1 MNNITINEV
10 NLYYNIGDISYYE
23 CIKQQIIND
32 MSQYNNQFLK
42 KIYTNSCIS
51 CIDYYVTDNITHT
64 DMSIFIPIKIF
75 LTIISDIYSEL
86 DLSYIINITPTE
98 KKMRQKHI
106 KKINK
111 NIIL

>member
-32 MSQYNNQFLK
+32 MSQYNNQYFK
-42 KIYTNSCIS
+42 KIYTNSCIH
-51 CIDYYVTDNITHT
+51 YNVTDNITHT

-86 DLSYIINITPTE
+86 DLSYIVTPTE
-98 KKMRQKHI
+98 KKNETKTY
-106 KKINK
+106 
-111 NIIL
+111 